1 MNIKDKTV
9 KFLLKREKLVEK
21 HHPQTCV
28 RRPQFLRQM
37 NATLGT
43 GNSLLINNHLIL
55 LASCNLRKIKY
66 NRST

>member
-1 MNIKDKTV
+1 MLRIKLLVSLETGKTSWNV
-9 KFLLKREKLVEK
+9 V
-21 HHPQTCV
+21 QTCV
-28 RRPQFLRQM
+28 RRLQFLRQM

-43 GNSLLINNHLIL
+43 GNSLLINDHLIL

>member
-1 MNIKDKTV
+1 MLRIKLLVSLETGKTRKV
-9 KFLLKREKLVEK
+9 V
-21 HHPQTCV
+21 QTCV
-28 RRPQFLRQM
+28 RRPQFLRQV